1 MNKEM
6 YYYHAT
12 FACRIK
18 GIKKK
23 GLGCSKFKNWDD
35 SKSGITYLC
44 NDKDVAFDFCEGNDE
59 VSDKVYDSG
68 IVVLA
73 IPKSAIDE
81 SKLSADENIILEE
94 DEEVYSYEYTEI
106 IAPSDIFVVTEDKDI
121 VGRLTELEKVP
132 LYDD

>member
-1 MNKEM
+1 MKEEM
-6 YYYHAT
+6 LYHAT

-18 GIKKK
+18 KIKKK
-23 GLGCSKFKNWDD
+23 GLGHSKHRNWED
-35 SKSGITYLC
+35 SKNGVTYLC
-44 NDKDVAFDFCEGNDE
+44 NDKDVAFDFCEGSDE

-81 SKLSADENIILEE
+81 SKLSADENIILEK
-94 DEEVYSYEYTEI
+94 DEEVYSYEYTRI
-106 IAPSDIFVVTEDKDI
+106 IDSSDIFVVTEDEDI
-121 VGRLTELEKVP
+121 VGRLTDLEKVP